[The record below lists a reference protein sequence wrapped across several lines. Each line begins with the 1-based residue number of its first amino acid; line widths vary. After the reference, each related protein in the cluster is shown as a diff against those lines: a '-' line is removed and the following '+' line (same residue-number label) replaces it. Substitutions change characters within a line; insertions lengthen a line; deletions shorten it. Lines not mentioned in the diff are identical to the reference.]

1 MRNLKKF
8 LALVLATLM
17 VLSMAV
23 ITSAAD
29 TDNEADYTITAS
41 ASHLAALGI
50 LKGDGNSLNLEG
62 GVTRYQA
69 ALFFVQAMT
78 GKTDT
83 SIWNADKS
91 VYFSDVPEYGT
102 AVDYAY
108 GLNVIAGRGNGIF
121 DYNGSIIYQDLL
133 AMAVRALGYATEDT
147 MYPQGYILAA
157 QKLELTKYIDSSVGF
172 KDELTRG
179 ETAQIIWKMLNTQIA
194 INDPLTG
201 APIYPGNTGLTEDL
215 FDKDFSSQRTTLLI
229 EAGFADD
236 KIETYVA
243 QFIAAD
249 DDKDDDYEEDTVV
262 LGNNEYILE
271 AADLGIT
278 AETKKSSYLGLPIT
292 LYINCDAEKF
302 QEEYDDGDAN
312 VVFTSGNEYTV
323 VENLGDEGK
332 IKVVV
337 NESNMDK
344 TYVSLNGTKFVNSKY
359 YVEVNTWD
367 DEFGWGL
374 ATDSEVADAFAS
386 FLYSNKAYVGAEDN
400 YYVENWG
407 ANVNALNTYGKV
419 AYCVTDEVV
428 AVDAATGELAEE
440 GDEVV
445 EKILV
450 EVLYTPYKF
459 GQYNVL
465 TLKDATTS
473 KDADYATYT
482 DGFGTATYLFGT
494 DKRVYETTAS
504 VSKSN
509 GTLAKTL
516 VVEGEDIE
524 SGDFMFYD
532 YKEADNV
539 LTVVKNCGT
548 FANGRLTGHSSNKE
562 TVKIGGV
569 NYKFGFDGLFS
580 ATNLSYDDV
589 SATLES
595 QYINKL
601 EKGKNNVKYLSV
613 DGKIVYIGEPDED
626 GVATGA
632 FEFVIATTDA
642 SVMYDLLE
650 MEDEDA
656 YTNAL
661 TDDAVYVDDDGY
673 VAIAVLD
680 TATGEWKLA
689 SLKTLAVSY
698 DATKEEFNDA
708 VDVATYAEF
717 NEIGTLNNTNGA
729 QTKYNKA
736 VAALSTNIFALI
748 SEDDGVYKLGT
759 VGATLPVLVDEKPTS
774 VSKPAGY
781 DSMTDDEIA
790 ANEAATAYKT
800 YLENLET
807 YNDTVAEYEEDY
819 AAYVAAAYAPFATAP
834 NDNGITFSTAG
845 RTNYLYIPGTEEDVV
860 DDEGAVTGV
869 TYDSSRFTT
878 NDSTV
883 IVVVCGDGSVA
894 VRKGV
899 TASKTFDYTVAAGI
913 NTVLAAS
920 ENLIVLATNNY
931 AVTTKAMTTRALGE
945 ELDVWGNVN
954 VAVTTQYYISLPST
968 GVETNVNDDGEKEYT
983 ISDIWSVKEQKLVD
997 LVTTSSSLANHAKT
1011 AGNMLQ
1017 LSAKDVL
1024 STYTTKSWGGA
1035 SISTLLTAWKFGT
1048 STPIAHFFGTAP
1060 NKGSATK
1067 TATVSSAVDSTI
1079 TFEDAETIEIVI
1091 GTTTKWSSKYAT
1103 ALTGYALNLNLSSV
1117 DPEEYDFSRMIL
1129 ATAVGTP
1136 LKVADNS
1143 VDYKYY
1149 ADFADYGVDFIDAE
1163 TVEGVDYYYVT
1174 FPYSEEINNDFSEP
1188 TEGVYN
1194 QFMIDKSGTYLL
1206 VPEMDA
1212 DDGDYTG
1219 AATVKY
1225 FNPMVAYGSTGLSSR
1240 VTLKMVVANQLVNA
1254 TVTAAK

>member
-133 AMAVRALGYATEDT
+133 TMAVRALGYATEDT

-157 QKLELTKYIDSSVGF
+157 QKLGLTKYIDVTLGF

-179 ETAQIIWKMLNTQIA
+179 ETAQIIWKMLNTEIA

-201 APIYPGNTGLTEDL
+201 KPIYPGDTGLTEDL
-215 FDKDFSSQRTTLLI
+215 FEKDLSSQRTTLLI

-249 DDKDDDYEEDTVV
+249 DDEDDDYEEDTVV
-262 LGNNEYILE
+262 LGESEYILK

-292 LYINCDAEKF
+292 LYINCEAEKF

-323 VENLGDEGK
+323 VENLGDEGN

-337 NESNMDK
+337 NSSNSDK
-344 TYVSLNGTKFVNSKY
+344 TYVSLNGTKFLNSKY
-359 YVEVNTWD
+359 WVNVKTWHD
-367 DEFGWGL
+367 DNGWGT
-374 ATDSEVADAFAS
+374 ATDQEWCNAFAS
-386 FLYSNKAYVGAEDN
+386 FVYSNKEYVGNDTTKNPYAAYATEF
-400 YYVENWG
+400 
-407 ANVNALNTYGKV
+407 NTYGKV
-419 AYCVTDEVV
+419 AYCVTNEVV
-428 AVDAATGELAEE
+428 SVLNDEIVAEGTDGAVKKT
-440 GDEVV
+440 V
-445 EKILV
+445 V
-450 EVLYTPYKF
+450 EVLYTPYTF

-482 DGFGTATYLFGT
+482 EGFGTATYLFGT
-494 DKRVYETTAS
+494 GKRVYETTAS

-539 LTVVKNCGT
+539 LTVAKNCGS
-548 FANGRLTGHSSNKE
+548 FENGRLTGTSTTKE

-569 NYKFGFDGLFS
+569 NYKFGFDGLFT
-580 ATNLSYDDV
+580 ATGETTY
-589 SATLES
+589 ATSNAED
-595 QYINKL
+595 YIDAL

-613 DGKIVYIGEPDED
+613 DGKVVYIGDPDED
-626 GVATGA
+626 SVIVKN
-632 FEFVIATTDA
+632 EFVIATTAA
-642 SVMYDLLE
+642 SVMYDLLDMDDDTE
-650 MEDEDA
+650 

-661 TDDAVYVDDDGY
+661 TDGVVYVDDNGY

-680 TATGEWKLA
+680 LTTGEWELA
-689 SLKTLAVSY
+689 SLKTLSLTY
-698 DATKEEFNDA
+698 DLADDEFSNA
-708 VDVATYAEF
+708 VDVATYAKF
-717 NEIGTLNNTNGA
+717 NEIGTLNQASA
-729 QTKYNKA
+729 QAKYD
-736 VAALSTNIFALI
+736 VALEALEGNLFALI
-748 SEDDGVYKLGT
+748 SEDDGVYKLG
-759 VGATLPVLVDEKPTS
+759 VATTYGWTEPTTS
-774 VSKPAGY
+774 
-781 DSMTDDEIA
+781 DTDDNDEPLYTGEDDENFIA
-790 ANEAATAYKT
+790 DHAY
-800 YLENLET
+800 
-807 YNDTVAEYEEDY
+807 
-819 AAYVAAAYAPFATAP
+819 YVATTDAFAPFTTAP
-834 NDNGITFSTAG
+834 NTDGITFSTAG
-845 RTNYLYIPGTEEDVV
+845 RTNYLNIPGTDEEV
-860 DDEGAVTGV
+860 EKNNTVTTV
-869 TYDSSRFTT
+869 WDSSRFTT
-878 NDSTV
+878 TDSTV
-883 IVVVCGDGSVA
+883 IAVVGDGFVA
-894 VRKGV
+894 ARKGV
-899 TASKTFDYTVAAGI
+899 TASKVFDYTVNVDTAG
-913 NTVLAAS
+913 TLLAAS
-920 ENLIVLATNNY
+920 ENLIVL
-931 AVTTKAMTTRALGE
+931 VTDEDADGALNE
-945 ELDVWGNVN
+945 KLDVWGNIN
-954 VAVTTQYYISLPST
+954 TASTTQFYVVLPGT
-968 GVETNVNDDGEKEYT
+968 EVDKEYDEDEDEDVYT
-983 ISDIWSVKEQKLVD
+983 ITDLWSIKEEKLVD
-997 LVTTSSSLANHAKT
+997 IVTNKANLATHAET
-1011 AGNMLQ
+1011 AGNMLKLTDKGVYDTYNTTTWSANRIANL
-1017 LSAKDVL
+1017 LS
-1024 STYTTKSWGGA
+1024 
-1035 SISTLLTAWKFGT
+1035 AWKFGS
-1048 STPIAHFFGTAP
+1048 STPIAHFFGTAYGA
-1060 NKGSATK
+1060 GSADKSNT
-1067 TATVSSAVDSTI
+1067 THDGATF
-1079 TFEDAETIEIVI
+1079 TFEDAETIEMIVKKTSNSVTSL
-1091 GTTTKWSSKYAT
+1091 TTVWSSKYAT
-1103 ALTGYALNLNLSSV
+1103 TLTGYALNLNLSSV
-1117 DPEEYDFSRMIL
+1117 DTEDYDFTRMIL
-1129 ATAVGTP
+1129 AYADGSAFV
-1136 LKVADNS
+1136 VADDTP
-1143 VDYKYY
+1143 DYNTY
-1149 ADFADYGVDFIDAE
+1149 ADYADYGVDFIDAY
-1163 TVEGVDYYYVT
+1163 TQDGVDYYYVT
-1174 FPYSEEINNDFSEP
+1174 FPFEADGNYSFAEP
-1188 TEGVYN
+1188 TEGVFN
-1194 QFMIDKSGTYLL
+1194 QFMIDMAGKVLL

-1219 AATVKY
+1219 AAMVQY
-1225 FNPMVAYGSTGLSSR
+1225 INPSVAYGSASLSYR
-1240 VTLKMVVANQLVNA
+1240 VALKLVVANQLVDYTPA
-1254 TVTAAK
+1254 D